1 MDLSSKTEAMEDNGA
16 IVSKPVGEVTVLVP
30 DNGPNR
36 KKRLRPWRRVVLGNK
51 WTNPDS
57 KRMRAADA
65 AHAAAAEGEQDR
77 QELLINATY

>member
-1 MDLSSKTEAMEDNGA
+1 MEDNGA
-16 IVSKPVGEVTVLVP
+16 IVSKPVGEVTAA
-30 DNGPNR
+30 R

-77 QELLINATY
+77 QELLIDATY